1 MSLERCPE
9 CGHLTRVYDDA
20 GHRQH
25 EPGCSRA
32 IVLPPCPECGGVLRL
47 EMKLEAKLVSLAGAQ
62 MKLGAREWPYL
73 VCDRCPFEEAGK
85 IS

>member
-1 MSLERCPE
+1 VTVPMFNGQRPSVSKL
-9 CGHLTRVYDDA
+9 D
-20 GHRQH
+20 
-25 EPGCSRA
+25 
-32 IVLPPCPECGGVLRL
+32 LPPCPACGGVLRL

-85 IS
+85 VG